1 MKQVADYTQD
11 DVSAMLER
19 IGLGHLSPVFKEN
32 GVNGKDLLSLEDE
45 DYKESLNCSN
55 LQVCV
60 T

>member
-1 MKQVADYTQD
+1 MTTLSEYSQE
-11 DVSAMLER
+11 DVSKLLER
-19 IGLGHLSPVFKEN
+19 IGLGHLAPVFKEN

-55 LQVCV
+55 LQVC